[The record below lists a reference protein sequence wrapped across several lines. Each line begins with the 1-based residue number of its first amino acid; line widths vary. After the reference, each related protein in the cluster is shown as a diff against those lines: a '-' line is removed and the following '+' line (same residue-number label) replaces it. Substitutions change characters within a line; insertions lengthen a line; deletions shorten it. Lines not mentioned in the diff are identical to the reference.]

1 MPLTW
6 LRHSLCYSHLQ
17 AFSTLFCQAHFVYLS
32 HSGFQA
38 HWGLFGRVP
47 CPFFGCL
54 LVGQGSGY
62 ALYLLFVNS
71 QKDAAAIPHAEW
83 CLTRK

>member
-1 MPLTW
+1 M
-6 LRHSLCYSHLQ
+6 R
-17 AFSTLFCQAHFVYLS
+17 
-32 HSGFQA
+32 FQA

-47 CPFFGCL
+47 CPFFSCL

-83 CLTRK
+83 CLTRKGVGFMEVYRLKSENKIPLFPCSKKLNTKAI